1 MGVATARI
9 QKLLG
14 RRVVG
19 VPAPGLAG
27 GVEVM
32 AAEVMVV
39 RVVGVEAVVG
49 ERVEVEAGVEVEV
62 RMGVDWTPGMHC
74 A

>member
-1 MGVATARI
+1 
-9 QKLLG
+9 
-14 RRVVG
+14 
-19 VPAPGLAG
+19 
-27 GVEVM
+27 M

>member
-27 GVEVM
+27 GVEVT

-39 RVVGVEAVVG
+39 RVVGVEVVVE
-49 ERVEVEAGVEVEV
+49 ERVEVEV

>member
-1 MGVATARI
+1 MATARI

-27 GVEVM
+27 GVEVT

-39 RVVGVEAVVG
+39 RVVGVEVVVE
-49 ERVEVEAGVEVEV
+49 ERVEVEV